1 MTACSL
7 NKKFSLTDSNLEHEL
22 FLSRVHNLH
31 CKMSCSVYVS
41 FDYVY
46 SISNENWEHCGLG
59 WFFLIFIWCENRVQ
73 KKKKL
78 SKQEKKLLWFTCIAK
93 KCISSAPSTRDLKKK
108 PYVPNFGYFSNC
120 TSWSNYQYY
129 FCLQTS
135 DDKNMDSL
143 EVNQWLKAACI
154 ANLFQ
159 LLKQIK
165 ETNERCCCHF

>member
-1 MTACSL
+1 M
-7 NKKFSLTDSNLEHEL
+7 N
-22 FLSRVHNLH
+22 
-31 CKMSCSVYVS
+31 
-41 FDYVY
+41 
-46 SISNENWEHCGLG
+46 
-59 WFFLIFIWCENRVQ
+59 FFCHRYIIFIAKWVVVCMFLLIMFIPFLMKTESIVGWVGFFWYFFDVKIGCKR
-73 KKKKL
+73 KKL

-135 DDKNMDSL
+135 DDKNIDSL
-143 EVNQWLKAACI
+143 EVNQWLKAACM